1 MTAITKSRRRYRIG
15 KGDFVK
21 DSDGRLGFA
30 LTVGAVGGQI
40 EAVVKWLDANQFEYV
55 PLERLKRTFMV
66 VERDPDT

>member
-1 MTAITKSRRRYRIG
+1 MNSIVKYRRKYRIS
-15 KGDFVK
+15 KGDYVK
-21 DSDGRLGFA
+21 DSDGRLGLA
-30 LTVGAVGGQI
+30 LTVGAVGGQV